1 MGMVLPTAA
10 ITTSPSMMVGID
22 RKASL
27 IRLSTESRT
36 TPPTAAAMPSVT
48 PTR

>member
-1 MGMVLPTAA
+1 MGMVLPMAA
-10 ITTSPSMMVGID
+10 IITRASMMLGMD

-27 IRLSTESRT
+27 TRLSTESSHL
-36 TPPTAAAMPSVT
+36 PPTAAAMPRVT

>member
-10 ITTSPSMMVGID
+10 ITTSASMMVGID

-27 IRLSTESRT
+27 TRLNAESRT
-36 TPPTAAAMPSVT
+36 TPPTAAAMPRVI